1 MSWWFRPDAGD
12 RLNSTGLYSCP
23 TVLEVPERMSAGYSR
38 LEPELMTARLRLTM
52 FVLDDA
58 PYMRAIWAARPGMP
72 PLNQDQAAARLAE
85 RIAEN
90 EVTGIHCY
98 GMRVRGSDE
107 VFGYCGLVTGRTG
120 LDEPEIAYELI
131 PRMHN
136 FGYATEAAQAV
147 ISAARATGRRRLWS
161 TVRAWNIASLRVLE
175 KNAFVRDHS
184 RWDNDGEIVYLR
196 YELQGQQQLS
206 D

>member
-1 MSWWFRPDAGD
+1 MPHGPGGARAHVSWLLAAGAGAD
-12 RLNSTGLYSCP
+12 DCP
-23 TVLEVPERMSAGYSR
+23 A
-38 LEPELMTARLRLTM
+38 TADDVCSGQCSLHARHLGCPPRHAPLTH
-52 FVLDDA
+52 
-58 PYMRAIWAARPGMP
+58 
-72 PLNQDQAAARLAE
+72 DQAVARLAE
-85 RIAEN
+85 RITER
-90 EVTGIHCY
+90 ELTGIHCY
-98 GMRVRGSDE
+98 GMRLRGNDE
-107 VFGYCGLVTGRTG
+107 IFGYCGLVTGRTG
-120 LDEPEIAYELI
+120 LDEPEIAYELL

-184 RWDNDGEIVYLR
+184 RWDKDGEIVYLR
-196 YELQGQQQLS
+196 YELQGQRQPS

>member
-1 MSWWFRPDAGD
+1 
-12 RLNSTGLYSCP
+12 
-23 TVLEVPERMSAGYSR
+23 MSAGYSR

-72 PLNQDQAAARLAE
+72 PLTQDEAVARLAE

-136 FGYATEAAQAV
+136 LGYATEAAQAV

-161 TVRAWNIASLRVLE
+161 TVRAWNVASLRVLE

-184 RWDNDGEIVYLR
+184 RWDKDGEIVYLR
-196 YELQGQQQLS
+196 YELQGQQPPRRS
-206 D
+206 VCCA